1 MPKGYFGERYWLM
14 GSINL
19 LRPWQISLLLGFL
32 AALVGL
38 VKYGIGVFPVWIYIH
53 DLSVNWAYPSL
64 SPLMVAPANY
74 LQSNFVD
81 EWLAELFGFTPVV
94 SHFTF
99 HVVLVIFVIALPN
112 LLQGDPTVYVW
123 RNHGVVAADAPI
135 RIVWSGSLLYGEWES
150 FFTLDNVLLPPEKYA
165 VLG

>member
-1 MPKGYFGERYWLM
+1 M
-14 GSINL
+14 GAINL

-32 AALVGL
+32 ATLVGL
-38 VKYGIGVFPVWIYIH
+38 VKYGIGVFPVWVYVH
-53 DLSVNWAYPSL
+53 DLSVNWAYPSF
-64 SPLMVAPANY
+64 SPLMVAPADY

-81 EWLAELFGFTPVV
+81 EWLAGLFGFTPVV

-99 HVVLVIFVIALPN
+99 HVVPAIFVIALPH
-112 LLQGDPTVYVW
+112 LLEGDPTVSVW
-123 RNHGVVAADAPI
+123 RNHGVVAADARI
-135 RIVWSGSLLYGEWES
+135 RIVWSGSLLCGGRES